1 MRLEGTNSIQRP
13 NKVSSQEN
21 DLSAWK
27 AARETAR
34 QAAEQHRGQSNN
46 GERAEGLSRED
57 LEKTLD
63 ELNDVLEVV
72 TKDLRFE
79 LHQPT
84 DNLMVHIIN
93 RESQEILK
101 TMPPEEML
109 DIAARIRT
117 MIGIIID
124 EKI

>member
-1 MRLEGTNSIQRP
+1 MRIDGTNRVP
-13 NKVSSQEN
+13 PTSSTSRQDS

-27 AARETAR
+27 ATREAAQR
-34 QAAEQHRGQSNN
+34 SAEQRERQSQN

-57 LEKTLD
+57 LEKTLE
-63 ELNDVLEVV
+63 ELNGALEIVS
-72 TKDLRFE
+72 KDLRFE
-79 LHQPT
+79 LHKPT

-117 MIGIIID
+117 MIGVIID
-124 EKI
+124 EQV